1 MTIPTYLPY
10 FIAAGTVAVL
20 IAIFYGLNRALADAH
35 WPAAD
40 RTRTLRVSAV
50 ILLGWLAAAITLS
63 AMGIYHVTSG
73 DRPTIQYGILLPIL
87 IGALMIWRSE
97 ATKRVL
103 HAVPQQWLVG
113 VQLFRALGAI
123 FLILSAT
130 GTLPRLFALPAG
142 LGDTVVGLLAPV
154 VGLAY
159 ARAPHK
165 AAGLVAAW
173 NVLGLLDLIDA
184 LGLGFLTAPSR
195 YALEVQPTSDLMTVL
210 PLVLVPV
217 YLVPLFFVLHLASLA
232 KLRREAVASRARPR
246 CRRPGIGL
254 QKPQLRLQGVEV
266 RSDVTVKWSGNLAK
280 TSSFRWRDSILRF
293 GSAKRDLVQKLR
305 GLACHPGGTRRSEA
319 FHHFALPQP
328 SS

>member
-1 MTIPTYLPY
+1 MTIPTYLFY
-10 FIAAGTVAVL
+10 FIAAGAVAVL
-20 IAIFYGLNRALADAH
+20 ITILYGLNRALADAH
-35 WPAAD
+35 WPNAE
-40 RTRTLRVSAV
+40 RTRTLSVAAV
-50 ILLGWLAAAITLS
+50 ILLGWLAVAITLS

-87 IGALMIWRSE
+87 IGALMIWRWE
-97 ATKRVL
+97 AAKRVL
-103 HAVPQQWLVG
+103 DAVPQQWLVS

-142 LGDTVVGLLAPV
+142 LGDIVVGLLAPV

-173 NVLGLLDLIDA
+173 NVLGLLDLTDA

-210 PLVLVPV
+210 PLVLIPV

-232 KLRREAVASRARPR
+232 KLRREAGATPGHGRVADARA
-246 CRRPGIGL
+246 
-254 QKPQLRLQGVEV
+254 
-266 RSDVTVKWSGNLAK
+266 
-280 TSSFRWRDSILRF
+280 
-293 GSAKRDLVQKLR
+293 
-305 GLACHPGGTRRSEA
+305 
-319 FHHFALPQP
+319 
-328 SS
+328 

>member
-1 MTIPTYLPY
+1 MSIPTYLPY
-10 FIAAGTVAVL
+10 FMAAGTVAVL
-20 IAIFYGLNRALADAH
+20 ITIFYGLNRALVDAH

-40 RTRTLRVSAV
+40 RRRTLRVSAV

-97 ATKRVL
+97 TAKRVL

-113 VQLFRALGAI
+113 VQFFRALGAI
-123 FLILSAT
+123 FLILYAA
-130 GTLPRLFALPAG
+130 GKLPGLFAWPSAVGDIAIG
-142 LGDTVVGLLAPV
+142 LSAPV

-159 ARAPHK
+159 AQAPHK
-165 AAGLVAAW
+165 AAGFVAAW

-195 YALEVQPTSDLMTVL
+195 FALEIQPTSDLMTVL

-232 KLRREAVASRARPR
+232 KLGRETRASESRGRVAD
-246 CRRPGIGL
+246 
-254 QKPQLRLQGVEV
+254 V
-266 RSDVTVKWSGNLAK
+266 R
-280 TSSFRWRDSILRF
+280 
-293 GSAKRDLVQKLR
+293 
-305 GLACHPGGTRRSEA
+305 HP
-319 FHHFALPQP
+319 
-328 SS
+328 

>member
-20 IAIFYGLNRALADAH
+20 ITILYGLNRAIADAH

-40 RTRTLRVSAV
+40 RTRTLSLAAL
-50 ILLGWLAAAITLS
+50 ILLGWLAIAITLS
-63 AMGIYHVTSG
+63 GLGTYHVTSG

-87 IGALMIWRSE
+87 IGALMIWGWE
-97 ATKRVL
+97 PAKRVL

-113 VQLFRALGAI
+113 VQVFRALGAI

-142 LGDTVVGLLAPV
+142 LGDVVVGLLAPV

-173 NVLGLLDLIDA
+173 NVLGLLDLADA
-184 LGLGFLTAPSR
+184 LSLGFLTAPSR
-195 YALEVQPTSDLMTVL
+195 YAFEVQPNSDLMTVL
-210 PLVLVPV
+210 PLVLIPI

-232 KLRREAVASRARPR
+232 KLRREAGATPGHGRLADARA
-246 CRRPGIGL
+246 
-254 QKPQLRLQGVEV
+254 
-266 RSDVTVKWSGNLAK
+266 
-280 TSSFRWRDSILRF
+280 
-293 GSAKRDLVQKLR
+293 
-305 GLACHPGGTRRSEA
+305 
-319 FHHFALPQP
+319 
-328 SS
+328 

>member
-1 MTIPTYLPY
+1 M
-10 FIAAGTVAVL
+10 
-20 IAIFYGLNRALADAH
+20 
-35 WPAAD
+35 
-40 RTRTLRVSAV
+40 
-50 ILLGWLAAAITLS
+50 
-63 AMGIYHVTSG
+63 
-73 DRPTIQYGILLPIL
+73 
-87 IGALMIWRSE
+87 
-97 ATKRVL
+97 
-103 HAVPQQWLVG
+103 PQQWLVG

-142 LGDTVVGLLAPV
+142 LGDTVIGLSAPV

-232 KLRREAVASRARPR
+232 KLRREAVATNGHGRGVRAR
-246 CRRPGIGL
+246 
-254 QKPQLRLQGVEV
+254 
-266 RSDVTVKWSGNLAK
+266 A
-280 TSSFRWRDSILRF
+280 
-293 GSAKRDLVQKLR
+293 
-305 GLACHPGGTRRSEA
+305 
-319 FHHFALPQP
+319 
-328 SS
+328 